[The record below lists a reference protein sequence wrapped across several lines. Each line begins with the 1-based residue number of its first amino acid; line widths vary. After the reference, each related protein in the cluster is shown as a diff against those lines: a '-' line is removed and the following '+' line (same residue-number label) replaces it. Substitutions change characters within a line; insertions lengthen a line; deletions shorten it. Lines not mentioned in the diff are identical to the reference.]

1 MTRSMHTALEDLQL
15 ERLYVI
21 YPGREH
27 YSLHARVEAL
37 PFADMP
43 DLEL

>member
-1 MTRSMHTALEDLQL
+1 MTRSMHAALEDLRL

-21 YPGREH
+21 YPGSER

-37 PFADMP
+37 PFADMT
-43 DLEL
+43 DLEI